1 MKRLLTLM
9 LTASLAAALAGGA
22 MAAPTTQQLIAQ
34 ARTHYAKK
42 DYTASVAA
50 FQQAIAQGASH
61 RDVLYDAACVL
72 ALHGNREDALA
83 MAERAAAA
91 GLRGRVMI
99 ENDTDMA
106 SLAGDP
112 RWIAVLKQV
121 DANDAAYRAQRGD
134 PDKARIVTSDID
146 RFWAIYDRAAKA
158 ADPAALYDV
167 EYLEAGSPGLHGF
180 IRSRIGSGAN
190 LHLVTQRYA
199 RYYKAIRP
207 NTLHVKDMEGEIRAS
222 LHKFKAL
229 YDDATFPDIYF
240 LIGAMSSGGTA
251 SSDGLLMGT
260 EIFSRGEG
268 VPVDELTPWLRNGT
282 KPAALIP
289 NITLHEL
296 MHFQQ
301 QVPENTLL
309 AGALKE
315 GVADFLAQ
323 MVTQGNFNEITYAYG
338 YANEAALKQAFAE
351 DMKTNERKRW
361 FGGGSMEGGRPADLG
376 YFMGFR
382 IAQAYYNKAA
392 DKKEAIRTL
401 LTYRDPEGIL
411 RESGYL

>member
-9 LTASLAAALAGGA
+9 LTLMLATLLAGSALAT
-22 MAAPTTQQLIAQ
+22 PTTQQLIAQ
-34 ARTHYAKK
+34 ARSHYAKK

-50 FQQAIAQGASH
+50 FQQAIAQGAAH

-83 MAERAAAA
+83 MVEGATAA

-99 ENDTDMA
+99 ENDSDLV
-106 SLAGDP
+106 SLHGQP

-121 DANDAAYRAQRGD
+121 EANDAAYRAQHSD
-134 PDKARIVTSDID
+134 PDRARIVTADID
-146 RFWAIYDRAAKA
+146 RFWAVYDRAAKA

-167 EYLEAGSPGLHGF
+167 EYLEAGSSGLHGF

-190 LHLVTQRYA
+190 LHAATQKYA
-199 RYYKAIRP
+199 RYYQAMRP
-207 NTLHVKDMEGEIRAS
+207 NTLRVKDMEGEIRTS
-222 LHKFKAL
+222 LRKFKAL
-229 YDDATFPDIYF
+229 YGDATFPDIYF

-260 EIFSRGEG
+260 EMFSRSAA
-268 VPVDELTPWLRNGT
+268 VPIDELTPWLRNGT

-289 NITLHEL
+289 NITVHEL

-323 MVTQGNFNEITYAYG
+323 LVSQGNFNEITYAYG
-338 YANEAALKQAFAE
+338 YAHEAALKQAFAE
-351 DMKTNERKRW
+351 DMKTDDRKRW
-361 FGGGSMEGGRPADLG
+361 FGSGSMEGERPADLG

-392 DKKEAIRTL
+392 DKKEAIRAL
-401 LTYRDPEGIL
+401 LTYRDPERIL